1 MLNLNYEPEV
11 FVDDITKITEE
22 EWQEHRRSGVG
33 GRDLDCI
40 YIDSPWKTDKEI

>member
-22 EWQEHRRSGVG
+22 QWLEFRKCGIG
-33 GRDLDCI
+33 GSDVASI
-40 YIDSPWKTDKEI
+40 YRV